1 MTEQTLASP
10 PQADSVSEQT
20 LASPPQADR
29 VSEQTLASP
38 PQAGASSTGV
48 TTSDSRGRGEQ
59 ELSAG
64 GLDFTRDSGHSWNSQ
79 SQERK
84 FKVLPFSWRGL
95 LEV

>member
-64 GLDFTRDSGHSWNSQ
+64 GLDFT
-79 SQERK
+79 
-84 FKVLPFSWRGL
+84 
-95 LEV
+95 